1 MHTDEAIKSLR
12 GLYKRIS
19 PTKRV
24 WIVKARQRG
33 ANKVRTITIGR
44 LDVMPLSE
52 AKRVASP
59 LLAKLSSGINPSE
72 ERRVALREAEIQRTV
87 EEARSITLAEV
98 IDRHFELAT
107 LKPKTLR
114 DQIGSLKRNFSD
126 WYPKPIRSINREM
139 VLDRFQSIR
148 KRVTA
153 ARETR
158 DQARVSNSGK
168 PSKFSKSTGLGEA
181 QKAFRYLN
189 SIFDAVMNDEIGGE
203 ALIPRN
209 PILVLKEKKLR
220 KQLPARTTYLDETQV
235 RKLVEHL
242 NITYHDHYKGKIR
255 VDDADAIRLYLFTAT
270 RLDEAR
276 LLRWED
282 VDIEKKVFRIVN
294 PKNNKTHTL
303 PMTDSISGLFQ
314 RRRALSSLSD
324 FVFPSPR
331 DVSRPNSFSR
341 TFDRVSAEV
350 GFQVLSHDLRRTF
363 ATHASSIG
371 FDVLRIGEALNH
383 SKQGVTAGY
392 IQSTSD
398 SLRITLE
405 TVEKLLLGDF
415 EANAAG
421 IVRPNESS
429 ENTTEGQY
437 DEEFAN
443 LEAL

>member
-1 MHTDEAIKSLR
+1 MHTDEAIKSLS
-12 GLYKRIS
+12 GLYKRTS
-19 PTKRV
+19 PTKKV

-72 ERRVALREAEIQRTV
+72 ERRVALHEAETKRTI

-98 IDRHFELAT
+98 IDRHFAIAT

-114 DQIGSLKRNFSD
+114 DQISSLKRNFAD
-126 WYPKPIRSINREM
+126 WYSKPIRSINREM

-148 KRVTA
+148 KRVTSS
-153 ARETR
+153 RTDR
-158 DQARVSNSGK
+158 DHARVSNGGK

-220 KQLPARTTYLDETQV
+220 KQLPARTTYLDGEQV
-235 RKLVEHL
+235 RKLVDHL
-242 NITYHDHYKGKIR
+242 SITYQEQYKGKIKM
-255 VDDADAIRLYLFTAT
+255 DDADAIRLYLFTAT

-282 VDIEKKVFRIVN
+282 VDMKKKVFRIVD

-303 PMTDSISGLFQ
+303 PMTSSIVRLFE
-314 RRRALSSLSD
+314 RRHSQSASST

-331 DVSRPNSFSR
+331 SLSRPNSFSR

-350 GFQVLSHDLRRTF
+350 GFEVLSHDLRRTF
-363 ATHASSIG
+363 ATHASSLG
-371 FDVLRIGEALNH
+371 LDVLRIGEALNH

-392 IQSTSD
+392 IQSTLD
-398 SLRITLE
+398 SLRTTLE

-415 EANAAG
+415 EATATA
-421 IVRPNESS
+421 ILKPHASS
-429 ENTTEGQY
+429 ENVTEGQY

>member
-1 MHTDEAIKSLR
+1 MHTDEPNKSLG
-12 GLYKRIS
+12 GLYKRTS
-19 PTKRV
+19 STKKV

-52 AKRVASP
+52 AKRVAIP
-59 LLAKLSSGINPSE
+59 LLAKLSNGLNPSE
-72 ERRVALREAEIQRTV
+72 ERQVALHAAETKREL
-87 EEARSITLAEV
+87 EAARLITLAEV
-98 IDRHFELAT
+98 INKHFELAT

-139 VLDRFQSIR
+139 VLERFQSICQ
-148 KRVTA
+148 RVTTSRA
-153 ARETR
+153 NR
-158 DQARVSNSGK
+158 DQTRVSNGGA
-168 PSKFSKSTGLGEA
+168 PSKFSTSTGRGEA

-203 ALIPRN
+203 ALIPKN
-209 PILVLKEKKLR
+209 PILVLKEKKVR
-220 KQLPARTTYLDETQV
+220 RQLPARETYLDEEQV

-242 NITYHDHYKGKIR
+242 SITYHDQYKGKIK

-276 LLRWED
+276 LLRWKD
-282 VDIEKKVFRIVN
+282 VDMEKKLFSIVE

-303 PMTDSISGLFQ
+303 PMTSSIARLFE
-314 RRRALSSLSD
+314 RRRSLSGLSD

-331 DVSRPNSFSR
+331 YVNRPNSFSR

-371 FDVLRIGEALNH
+371 LDVLRIGEALNH

-392 IQSTSD
+392 IQSTLN
-398 SLRITLE
+398 SLRTTLE

-415 EANAAG
+415 EATATAILKPYASPENA
-421 IVRPNESS
+421 P
-429 ENTTEGQY
+429 EGKY

-443 LEAL
+443 REAL

>member
-12 GLYKRIS
+12 GLYKRTS
-19 PTKRV
+19 STKRV

-59 LLAKLSSGINPSE
+59 LLAKLSSGLNPSE
-72 ERRVALREAEIQRTV
+72 ERRVALHEAERQLRIA
-87 EEARSITLAEV
+87 EARSITLAEV
-98 IDRHFELAT
+98 IDRHFQIAT

-114 DQIGSLKRNFSD
+114 DQMGSLKRNFSD
-126 WYPKPIRSINREM
+126 WYPKPIRSISREM

-148 KRVTA
+148 KRVIA

-158 DQARVSNSGK
+158 DQARVSNGGK

-189 SIFDAVMNDEIGGE
+189 SIFDAVMNDEVGDE

-220 KQLPARTTYLDETQV
+220 KQLPARTTYLGEEQV

-242 NITYHDHYKGKIR
+242 SITYHDEYKGKIK

-282 VDIEKKVFRIVN
+282 VDMEKRIFRIVD

-303 PMTDSISGLFQ
+303 PMTSSIARLFE
-314 RRRALSSLSD
+314 RRRSLSRLSA

-331 DVSRPNSFSR
+331 DVNRPNSFSR

-371 FDVLRIGEALNH
+371 LDVLRIGEALNH

-392 IQSTSD
+392 IQSTLD

-415 EANAAG
+415 ESTATATLKTN
-421 IVRPNESS
+421 SS
-429 ENTTEGQY
+429 RKASPKGKY
-437 DEEFAN
+437 DGEFIN
-443 LEAL
+443 L